1 MLRIRRLTQLL
12 LALCACA
19 FISALMSL
27 GLYRLFAIK
36 AVNQLSPEMLAEISN
51 IQDINVIKSFFLPF
65 VTLATELRDS
75 ADRLAGWGLSFV
87 IIWASL
93 IGFVAIALYRQ
104 IITTQQIETNPQ
116 TENTID
122 RAFAGKIE
130 LWKIFWGVYVILLLA
145 MQLIASKLF
154 ATFTELISLYGTA
167 SLILIPI
174 GLAIPVTMHLLAA
187 LLVWKS
193 ATNTS
198 HRFWTYLARTVVLA
212 VTVLPSIRGIYIVQ
226 RLLP

>member
-93 IGFVAIALYRQ
+93 IGFVAIVLYRQ
-104 IITTQQIETNPQ
+104 IITTQQIEINPQ

>member
-75 ADRLAGWGLSFV
+75 ADQLAGWGLSFV

-104 IITTQQIETNPQ
+104 IITTQQIEINPQ

-167 SLILIPI
+167 SLILMPI

>member
-27 GLYRLFAIK
+27 GLYRLFAVK
-36 AVNQLSPEMLAEISN
+36 AVNQISPEMLAEISN

-104 IITTQQIETNPQ
+104 IISTQQVEINPQ
-116 TENTID
+116 SENTID
-122 RAFAGKIE
+122 RAFAGKVE
-130 LWKIFWGVYVILLLA
+130 LWKIFWGVYVILLLV
-145 MQLIASKLF
+145 MQVIASKLF
-154 ATFTELISLYGTA
+154 AAFSELISMHGLA

-174 GLAIPVTMHLLAA
+174 GLAIPITLHLLAA

-198 HRFWTYLARTVVLA
+198 HRFWTYLARTVVVA
-212 VTVLPSIRGIYIVQ
+212 ITVLPSIKGIYIVQ
-226 RLLP
+226 LLLA